1 MIPNESI
8 FMREY
13 LVSKAKQTM
22 PISSRCN
29 LRCIF
34 CSNYNNPFPI
44 TRDVFR
50 DMEDIKAN
58 IPLLQPSNGTINI
71 SENIPGRI
79 AEGEALLHPK
89 LFEIL
94 NLIRKRFRYTETIEF
109 STNGT
114 TLTEDMIRKLY
125 AYMPIRIKTFSL
137 NSLNIDCWQ
146 EMSRGTKKQGEIA
159 IKAVELLKKYSIP
172 FHGSIVALPMIT
184 GWDGIEET
192 IRYYVENNAR
202 EIIIWHPGYSKLMDD
217 SVKEKMECSFE
228 ELSKIA
234 TRTRKVYKK
243 PVNLFPDLL
252 MPCWIN
258 IQEIMDLT
266 QNLGKSNVLWLVSE
280 AVRDML
286 NTEIEKY
293 SPYVWNQHFIM
304 PVKNLT
310 YGGNIIVSG
319 LLTVDDFIKAGKE
332 YLKDNSYID
341 LILVPNVPFDV
352 AGQDLLYTPSYKI
365 EEELGCEVKV
375 V

>member
-1 MIPNESI
+1 MPNESI

-13 LVSKAKQTM
+13 LVSKSKQTM
-22 PISSRCN
+22 PISARCN

-34 CSNYNNPFPI
+34 CSNYSNPFPI
-44 TRDVFR
+44 TKDVFR
-50 DMEDIKAN
+50 DLEDIKLN
-58 IPLLQPSNGTINI
+58 IPILQPSNGTINI

-79 AEGEALLHPK
+79 AEGETLLHPK

-94 NLIRKRFRYTETIEF
+94 DLIRKRFKYTEIIEF
-109 STNGT
+109 SANGT

-137 NSLNIDCWQ
+137 NSSNIDYWQ
-146 EMSRGTKKQGEIA
+146 EISGGTKKQGEIA

-192 IRYYVENNAR
+192 IRYYEENNAL
-202 EIIIWHPGYSKLMDD
+202 EIIIWHPGHSKLMADD
-217 SVKEKMECSFE
+217 VKEKMECSFE
-228 ELSKIA
+228 ELSKFT
-234 TRTRKVYKK
+234 TRMRKAYKK
-243 PVNLFPDLL
+243 PFHLLPDLL

-258 IQEIMDLT
+258 IQEIMDFT

-280 AVRDML
+280 AAK
-286 NTEIEKY
+286 EILSLEVEKY

-319 LLTVDDFIKAGKE
+319 LLTVDDFIRAGKE
-332 YLKDNSYID
+332 YLKDNSHID
-341 LILVPNVPFDV
+341 LILVPNAPFDA

-365 EEELGCEVKV
+365 EEELGCQTKLV
-375 V
+375 

>member
-1 MIPNESI
+1 MPNESI

-13 LVSKAKQTM
+13 LVSKSKQTM
-22 PISSRCN
+22 PISARCN

-34 CSNYNNPFPI
+34 CSNYSNPFPI
-44 TRDVFR
+44 TKNVFR
-50 DMEDIKAN
+50 DLEDIKAN

-94 NLIRKRFRYTETIEF
+94 DLIRKRFRYTETIEF
-109 STNGT
+109 STNAT

-125 AYMPIRIKTFSL
+125 AYMPIRINTFSL
-137 NSLNIDCWQ
+137 NSSNIDYWQ
-146 EMSRGTKKQGEIA
+146 EISGRTKEQGEIA

-184 GWDGIEET
+184 GWNGIEET
-192 IRYYVENNAR
+192 IRYYMENNAR
-202 EIIIWHPGYSKLMDD
+202 EIIIWHPGYSKLIDD

-228 ELSKIA
+228 ELSKFA
-234 TRTRKVYKK
+234 TRMRKIYKK
-243 PVNLFPDLL
+243 PINLHPDLF

-258 IQEIMDLT
+258 VHEIMDHT
-266 QNLGKSNVLWLVSE
+266 QDSGKSNVLWLVSE
-280 AVRDML
+280 AAREML
-286 NTEIEKY
+286 SFEVEKY
-293 SPYVWNQHFIM
+293 SPYVWNEHFII
-304 PVKNLT
+304 PVKNMT

-319 LLTVDDFIKAGKE
+319 LLTVNDFIRAGKE
-332 YLKDNSYID
+332 YLKDNSHID
-341 LILVPNVPFDV
+341 LILVPEAPFDT

-365 EEELGCEVKV
+365 EEELGCQVKV

>member
-1 MIPNESI
+1 MS
-8 FMREY
+8 EY

-22 PISSRCN
+22 PISARCN

-34 CSNYNNPFPI
+34 CSNYSNPFPI
-44 TRDVFR
+44 TRNVFR
-50 DMEDIKAN
+50 DIEDIKAN
-58 IPLLQPSNGTINI
+58 IPLLQPSNGMINI

-94 NLIRKRFRYTETIEF
+94 DLIRKRFRYTETIEF

-125 AYMPIRIKTFSL
+125 AYMPVRIKTFSL
-137 NSLNIDCWQ
+137 NSSNIDCWQ
-146 EMSRGTKKQGEIA
+146 EISGGTKKQGETA
-159 IKAVELLKKYSIP
+159 INAVELLKKYSIP
-172 FHGSIVALPMIT
+172 FHGSIVALPTIM

-202 EIIIWHPGYSKLMDD
+202 EIIIWHPGYSRLIDNNI
-217 SVKEKMECSFE
+217 KEKMGGSFE
-228 ELSKIA
+228 ELSKFA
-234 TRTRKVYKK
+234 TRMRKAYKK
-243 PVNLFPDLL
+243 PVNLFPDLF
-252 MPCWIN
+252 MPCWTN
-258 IQEIMDLT
+258 IQEIMNLT
-266 QNLGKSNVLWLVSE
+266 QDLGKSNILWLASE
-280 AVRDML
+280 AAREML

-293 SPYVWNQHFIM
+293 SPYVWNEHFVM

-319 LLTVDDFIKAGKE
+319 LLTVDDFIRAGKE
-332 YLKDNSYID
+332 YLKNNSHID
-341 LILVPNVPFDV
+341 LILVPETPFDA

-365 EEELGCEVKV
+365 EEELGCQIKV